1 MFTLKFLFHCLFVLF
16 MIHPMVMHINP
27 FLTFI
32 LSNFFTYFHYS
43 MSTWIYIPSNKG
55 LSQRNI
61 SYISCNFTKSV
72 FLAALSFYGFNVL
85 LEYENLKENN
95 INYIKNLG
103 AIYSALDTSA
113 LFYNKKMSSSTI
125 FHHVV
130 VFIFFFINLFSDYN
144 SESIVNIILYYA
156 IFSSFTFF
164 INYLL
169 AIRFIKD
176 ITPESYR
183 NSAILYGI
191 ILCINWMYHFQ
202 YFSNVSFKLIEHSIM
217 LLLLSIVAFDD
228 IMLIKW
234 CISQ

>member
-1 MFTLKFLFHCLFVLF
+1 MFTLKFSFHSLFVVL
-16 MIHPMVMHINP
+16 MIYPMIIYINP

-32 LSNFFTYFHYS
+32 LSNFLTYIHYN
-43 MSTWIYIPSNKG
+43 MSTWLYAPSNKEF
-55 LSQRNI
+55 SQKHM
-61 SYISCNFTKSV
+61 SYISCNFTKSA
-72 FLAALSFYGFNVL
+72 FLAALSLYSLKVL
-85 LEYENLKENN
+85 LEYENLKKTN

-113 LFYNKKMSSSTI
+113 LFYNKKMSLNTI

-130 VFIFFFINLFSDYN
+130 VFIFFFINLFSDYHP
-144 SESIVNIILYYA
+144 ESIVNIILYYA

-169 AIRFIKD
+169 AIRYIKD
-176 ITPESYR
+176 ISPATYTK
-183 NSAILYGI
+183 SAILYGI
-191 ILCINWMYHFQ
+191 ILSINWMFHFQ
-202 YFSNVSFKLIEHSIM
+202 YFSNVSFKVIEHSLM
-217 LLLLSIVAFDD
+217 LLLLSVVAYDD